1 MFLLYLSAAKNEISV
16 AETETKQAQM
26 KYEKDWFLTLMYMCM
41 CSLTSNKILKQ
52 LNMFFF
58 KYVRLILGCWTDTAF
73 RLKHAQQEIKKKQ
86 SDLKKTEQGYQKDK
100 SAFDDIQKNMKAL
113 EVCICSQSVW

>member
-1 MFLLYLSAAKNEISV
+1 
-16 AETETKQAQM
+16 
-26 KYEKDWFLTLMYMCM
+26 MYMCM
-41 CSLTSNKILKQ
+41 CSLTSNKILTQ
-52 LNMFFF
+52 LNMFFL
-58 KYVRLILGCWTDTAF
+58 KYVRLILRCWIDAAF

>member
-1 MFLLYLSAAKNEISV
+1 
-16 AETETKQAQM
+16 
-26 KYEKDWFLTLMYMCM
+26 MYMCM
-41 CSLTSNKILKQ
+41 CSLTSNKILTQ

-58 KYVRLILGCWTDTAF
+58 KYVRLILRCWIDTAF

>member
-1 MFLLYLSAAKNEISV
+1 MHVFSYFQQDFKTV
-16 AETETKQAQM
+16 KHV
-26 KYEKDWFLTLMYMCM
+26 
-41 CSLTSNKILKQ
+41 
-52 LNMFFF
+52 FF
-58 KYVRLILGCWTDTAF
+58 KYVRLILRCWINTVF

-113 EVCICSQSVW
+113 EVCICSQSVL